1 MSQSVVRRKDKEM
14 SRVDVD
20 RFLGE
25 AALAH
30 FATMS
35 ANGDPY
41 VVPNLFVYAD
51 GLIYLHTSLGG
62 HFRDNVEARPRISF
76 EAAEMGTVFPYGEF
90 ECDSSVSFTSV
101 VGFGA
106 VRIDADPA
114 GKARFFDRLMA
125 KYADPK
131 WQRPK
136 SFYPRLDMVT
146 VYAIEI
152 ERVTGKRGPLLAVG
166 DQWPA
171 RNLTKSPGAVALR
184 RN

>member
-1 MSQSVVRRKDKEM
+1 MSQGAVRRKDKEM
-14 SRVDVD
+14 SRAEID

-25 AALAH
+25 VAFAH
-30 FATMS
+30 FATVS

-51 GLIYLHTSLGG
+51 GLIHLHTSLGG
-62 HFRDNVEARPRISF
+62 HFRDNITARPRISF
-76 EAAEMGTVFPYGEF
+76 EMAEMGTVYPYGEF
-90 ECDSSVSFTSV
+90 ECDTTVSYMSV
-101 VGFGA
+101 VGFGT
-106 VRIDADPA
+106 VRIDGDPA

-131 WQRPK
+131 WQRAK

-171 RNLTKSPGAVALR
+171 KNMTKSPGAVVPR